1 MTSIKNDLKQDIIPS
16 DRQSEIRF
24 FFCDYTNDTHC
35 KRLVELIGQYRN
47 DPMGESNQVTGV
59 KAADLIA
66 GLAHHPS
73 SFVLFI
79 EYSDKMIGLATC
91 FINFSTFRAK
101 SYINVHDIFIE
112 KQYRGNGFGKALM
125 EEIIA
130 LARLRNY
137 CKVNLE
143 VREDNLSAKT
153 LYQSLGF
160 HDPEPVMHFWTKY
173 LEEQ

>member
-16 DRQSEIRF
+16 DRLSEIRF

-35 KRLVELIGQYRN
+35 KRLVELIGQYMN

-59 KAADLIA
+59 KTADLLA
-66 GLAHHPS
+66 GLANHPS

-79 EYSDKMIGLATC
+79 QYRNNIIGLATC
-91 FINFSTFRAK
+91 FINFSTFRSK
-101 SYINVHDIFIE
+101 RYINIHDIFIE
-112 KQYRGNGFGKALM
+112 KPNRGKGFGKALM
-125 EEIIA
+125 NEIIS

-160 HDPEPVMHFWTKY
+160 HDTKPAMHFWTKY
-173 LEEQ
+173 L